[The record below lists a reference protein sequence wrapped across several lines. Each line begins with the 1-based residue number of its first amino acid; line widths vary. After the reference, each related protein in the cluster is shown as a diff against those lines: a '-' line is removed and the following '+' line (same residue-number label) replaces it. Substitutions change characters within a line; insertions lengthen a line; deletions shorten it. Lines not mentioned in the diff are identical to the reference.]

1 MPVTG
6 VNETRFLQVFQTFKY
21 SATAANGGNKLQFH
35 FVFLSLLRLRIRVSM
50 QASRLLLWVAVTFF
64 LTICLVNG
72 NFCDAQVAALDNN
85 AKDKTPQKS
94 EAEMVEDFHDDFL
107 RDCQFNAVD
116 TGKCEW
122 CHWGDQAG
130 KFSNWTNHSN
140 RLVPIYTWGVKL
152 DAFDKANSCYRNEE
166 RLEEIYG
173 RLPEETLNPKADYF
187 DQTDVYL
194 LQKQAIKE
202 GKKHV
207 IVIIFD
213 GMDWQTT
220 QAAAIYQEGKVSY
233 ERGRGTGLAFLDY
246 QRRAS
251 DYGYFV
257 SSPHNNDSKTDVNAQ
272 AVTVQGKRG
281 GGYSADYGGSRPWS
295 RPADPNYLRGQR
307 KSLPHGYTDSAA
319 SATSMFAGIKT
330 YNGAVNIDPEGK
342 QIEPIARALQQDGFA
357 IGIVS
362 SVPISHATPA
372 SAYSNNV
379 SRSDYQDLSRDLV
392 GLKSISHPKEALP
405 GVDVLIGCGWS
416 EQKDD
421 DRSKQGNNYVPG
433 NKYLTEKDIKAID
446 VETGGQYRVAQR
458 TAGKIGRRTLL
469 EAAETAASNDERL
482 FGFFGQS
489 GHLPFRTADGKYDPT
504 RGIKKAERY
513 TPADLLENPT
523 LADMT
528 EAALTV
534 LEKDEQ
540 GFWLMI
546 EAGEVDWASHNNNI
560 DNGIGAVVSGD
571 RAFQKVVQ
579 WVEENSNWSETAVI
593 LTADHG
599 HLMFIDDLEV
609 LTGNHLDR

>member
-1 MPVTG
+1 
-6 VNETRFLQVFQTFKY
+6 
-21 SATAANGGNKLQFH
+21 
-35 FVFLSLLRLRIRVSM
+35 M
-50 QASRLLLWVAVTFF
+50 QAFRIFSLTALAAF
-64 LTICLVNG
+64 LVIGNVCL
-72 NFCDAQVAALDNN
+72 AQVATLDKG
-85 AKDKTPQKS
+85 ATDKTPKQS
-94 EAEMVEDFHDDFL
+94 QAEIAEDFHDDFL
-107 RDCQFNAVD
+107 RDRQFSAVD
-116 TGKCEW
+116 TGECKW

-140 RLVPIYTWGVKL
+140 RLVPIYTWGLKL
-152 DAFDKANSCYRNEE
+152 DAFDKANSCYRSEE
-166 RLEEIYG
+166 RLKEIYG

-187 DQTDVYL
+187 DQTDIYL
-194 LQKQAIKE
+194 LQKQAIE
-202 GKKHV
+202 AGKKHV

-220 QAAAIYQEGKVSY
+220 QAAAIYQQSDIVY

-246 QRRAS
+246 KRRSS

-281 GGYSADYGGSRPWS
+281 GGYSAAYGGNRPWS

-319 SATSMFAGIKT
+319 SATSMFSGIKT
-330 YNGAVNIDPEGK
+330 YNASINIDPEGE
-342 QIEPIARALQQDGFA
+342 QVAPLARELQKDGFA
-357 IGIVS
+357 IGVVS
-362 SVPISHATPA
+362 SVPISHATPS

-379 SRSDYQDLSRDLV
+379 TRNDYQDLSRDLL
-392 GLKSISHPKEALP
+392 GLKSISHPKKPLP

-421 DRSKQGNNYVPG
+421 DRTKQGKNFLPG
-433 NKYLTEKDIKAID
+433 NKYLTKKDLDAID
-446 VETGGQYRVAQR
+446 IENGGRYRVAQR

-469 EAAETAASNDERL
+469 QAAETAAANGERL
-482 FGFFGQS
+482 FGFYGQS

-504 RGIKKAERY
+504 RGISKAERY
-513 TPADLLENPT
+513 TPSDLLENPT

-534 LEKDEQ
+534 LEKDER

-546 EAGEVDWASHNNNI
+546 EAGEVDWANHNNNV
-560 DNGIGAVVSGD
+560 DNSIGAVVSGD

-579 WVEENSNWSETAVI
+579 WVEEKSDWSETAVI

-609 LTGNHLDR
+609 LTGNTLDQ

>member
-1 MPVTG
+1 MQAFRILP
-6 VNETRFLQVFQTFKY
+6 L
-21 SATAANGGNKLQFH
+21 TALITI
-35 FVFLSLLRLRIRVSM
+35 FLS
-50 QASRLLLWVAVTFF
+50 
-64 LTICLVNG
+64 G
-72 NFCDAQVAALDNN
+72 NFCQAQAAKVARKEA
-85 AKDKTPQKS
+85 DKTPSKS
-94 EAEMVEDFHDDFL
+94 EAEVAEDFHGDFL
-107 RDCQFNAVD
+107 RDFQFKAVD
-116 TGKCEW
+116 SGKCEW
-122 CHWGDQAG
+122 CHWGDRAG

-140 RLVPIYTWGVKL
+140 RLVPIYTWGIKL
-152 DAFDKANSCYRNEE
+152 DAFDKANSCYRSEE
-166 RLEEIYG
+166 RLKEIYG
-173 RLPEETLNPKADYF
+173 RLPDETLNPDADYF
-187 DQTDVYL
+187 DQTDIYL
-194 LQKQAIKE
+194 LQKQAIE
-202 GKKHV
+202 AGKKNV

-220 QAAAIYQEGKVSY
+220 QATAIYQQGKIVY
-233 ERGRGTGLAFLDY
+233 KRGRGTGLAFLDY
-246 QRRAS
+246 RRRSS

-257 SSPHNNDSKTDVNAQ
+257 SSPHNNDSKYDVNAQ

-281 GGYSADYGGSRPWS
+281 GGYSADYGGNRPWS

-330 YNGAVNIDPEGK
+330 YNSAINIDPEGE
-342 QIEPIARALQQDGFA
+342 QVEPIARQLQKDGFA
-357 IGIVS
+357 IGVVS

-379 SRSDYQDLSRDLV
+379 TRNDYQDLSRDLL
-392 GLKSISHPKEALP
+392 GLKSVSHPKKPLP
-405 GVDVLIGCGWS
+405 GVDVLIGCGKT
-416 EQKDD
+416 EKKKDD
-421 DRSKQGNNYVPG
+421 RKKQGKNYVPG
-433 NKYLTEKDIKAID
+433 NKYLTQKDLDAID
-446 VETGGQYRVAQR
+446 IRKGGLYQVAQR
-458 TAGKIGRRTLL
+458 AKGKVGRRTLL
-469 EAAETAASNDERL
+469 QAAETAAAEGTRL
-482 FGFFGQS
+482 FGFYGQS

-504 RGIKKAERY
+504 RGVRKAERY
-513 TPADLLENPT
+513 SPMDLLENPT

-579 WVEENSNWSETAVI
+579 WVEENSDWSETAVI

-599 HLMFIDDLEV
+599 HLMFIDDLDA
-609 LTGNHLDR
+609 LTGNNLDQ